1 MNDRVN
7 DRITADRR
15 RKLEELSRRLGVT
28 FRHIGWLHQALT
40 HTSYANESRVRIEHN
55 ERLEFLGDAVL
66 ELAISTYLFN
76 HYPGLPEGDLT
87 KARAAV
93 VCEASLSSRAAE
105 LHLGDYLLLGH
116 GELVSGG
123 RKRPSILEDAFESVI
138 GAIYMDQGW
147 EKAQNYVIRQLAEH
161 LQRVEDGSS
170 KVRDYKTMLQELV
183 QRQADSHISYEL
195 LCATGPDH
203 AKMFEFSVKLN
214 NEVLGTGKGHS
225 KKAAEQQ
232 AACQALKI
240 LQETNKKE
248 A

>member
-1 MNDRVN
+1 MNERV
-7 DRITADRR
+7 TADRR
-15 RKLEELSRRLGVT
+15 CKLEELSRRLGVS
-28 FRHIGWLHQALT
+28 FKHIGWLHQALT
-40 HTSYANESRVRIEHN
+40 HTSYANESRVSIEHN

-76 HYPGLPEGDLT
+76 HFPGLPEGDLT

-116 GELVSGG
+116 GEQTSGG
-123 RKRPSILEDAFESVI
+123 RRRSSILEDAFESVI

-147 EKAQNYVIRQLAEH
+147 EKAKSYVLRQLEDH
-161 LQRVEDGSS
+161 LNKVENGST

-183 QRQADSHISYEL
+183 QRKADSHVVYEL
-195 LCATGPDH
+195 LCASEPDH
-203 AKMFEFSVKLN
+203 AKVFEFAVKLN
-214 NEVLGTGKGHS
+214 NEVLGTGKGPS

-232 AACQALKI
+232 AARQALEI
-240 LQETNKKE
+240 LNKRIKKE

>member
-1 MNDRVN
+1 MKCFIMNDRVN
-7 DRITADRR
+7 DRITAERR
-15 RKLEELSRRLGVT
+15 RRLEELSRRLGVN

-40 HTSYANESRVRIEHN
+40 HTSYAN
-55 ERLEFLGDAVL
+55 
-66 ELAISTYLFN
+66 
-76 HYPGLPEGDLT
+76 EGDLT

-116 GELVSGG
+116 GEQTSGG
-123 RKRPSILEDAFESVI
+123 RRRSSILEDAFESVI

-147 EKAQNYVIRQLAEH
+147 EKAQSYVLRQLEDH
-161 LQRVEDGSS
+161 LNKVEDGST

-183 QRQADSHISYEL
+183 QRKADSHVVYEL
-195 LCATGPDH
+195 LCASGPDH
-203 AKMFEFSVKLN
+203 AKVFEFAVKLN
-214 NEVLGTGKGHS
+214 NEVLGTGKGPS

-232 AACQALKI
+232 AARQALEI
-240 LQETNKKE
+240 LNKRIKKE